1 MGAERASPRR
11 DPATPAGGGTYRAAE
26 GSPPGPRQKP
36 RRPFPRRPAGERHA
50 KGKWRRRSAPAGGRI
65 RLRALRPPLARRPAS
80 RDKHGVTP
88 WLDAFLPAFGLLLL
102 GAVLR
107 ARLLPEETLWAG
119 MERLVFWVLLPALLV
134 VAISAVPVRDL
145 PVGGMAVAIWGA
157 LGLGTAASLLLA
169 RGLGHGHAALTS
181 VLQGGIRFNTMLAFA
196 VTTGLWGPAALPLG
210 GVSAALIVPAVQV
223 VITFAFLAGGGRRLR
238 PLLLLRGLLLNPLL
252 LACLLGFA
260 VSAAGGLPPGI
271 KPLLSVL
278 GQASV
283 AVGCCA
289 WGQRCRRGCCCAGRP
304 PCFRF
309 RR

>member
-1 MGAERASPRR
+1 
-11 DPATPAGGGTYRAAE
+11 
-26 GSPPGPRQKP
+26 
-36 RRPFPRRPAGERHA
+36 
-50 KGKWRRRSAPAGGRI
+50 
-65 RLRALRPPLARRPAS
+65 
-80 RDKHGVTP
+80 VTP

-107 ARLLPEETLWAG
+107 ARLLPEDALWAG

-169 RGLGHGHAALTS
+169 RSLGHGHAALTS

-223 VITFAFLAGGGRRLR
+223 VITLAFLAGGGERLR
-238 PLLLLRGLLLNPLL
+238 PLALLRGLFLNPLL

-260 VSAAGGLPPGI
+260 VSAAGGLPAGI

-283 AVGCCA
+283 AVGLLCVGA
-289 WGQRCRRGCCCAGRP
+289 ALSPRVLLRGAATLLTVSALKLLAVPAACLALAGLVGLDPLATGLAVMFVAMPTATTAYVQARAMGGDAP
-304 PCFRF
+304 LMAALITWQHLFAVLTLPLWALLLGAG
-309 RR
+309 